1 MGGVTGSG
9 HLLDTQALIWLLS
22 EPDRLSAA
30 AMKITRDPSNLLY
43 VSAASAWEIATKH
56 RLGKLPQADAI
67 IGGYDRHLRRAD
79 IETIEISNE
88 HALLSGQLDWAHRDP
103 FDRMIVATAMI
114 EGLPLISADHEF
126 RNLNGIT
133 LIW

>member
-9 HLLDTQALIWLLS
+9 YLLDTQALIWLLS

-30 AMKITRDPSNLLY
+30 AMEIAREPSNLLC

-79 IETIEISNE
+79 IETIDISNE
-88 HALLSGQLDWAHRDP
+88 HALLSGRLDWAHRDP

-114 EGLPLISADHEF
+114 EGLPVISADQEF